1 MTRPPEEAPDKPVEI
16 EISFEGGIPVAL
28 DGRATGGVKLIQAL
42 NEIGGEHAI
51 GRVDLIEN
59 RVVGIKSREVYE
71 APAATIL
78 LAAHRGL
85 EEITLSRDVARQ
97 KTYLSQIFSDI
108 IYSGRW
114 FTDLREA
121 LVAFMGVTQKYVT
134 GAVRVRLYKGQCV
147 VTGRRSP
154 YSLYEKKLATYGAGD
169 AFQHAAAQG
178 FLEIFNLDIKAQG
191 FRRERY
197 LASRAKGRKA

>member
-1 MTRPPEEAPDKPVEI
+1 M
-16 EISFEGGIPVAL
+16 
-28 DGRATGGVKLIQAL
+28 
-42 NEIGGEHAI
+42 
-51 GRVDLIEN
+51 
-59 RVVGIKSREVYE
+59 
-71 APAATIL
+71 
-78 LAAHRGL
+78 
-85 EEITLSRDVARQ
+85 ARQ

-134 GAVRVRLYKGQCV
+134 GTLRVRLYKGQCV

-178 FLEIFNLDIKAQG
+178 FLEILQPRHQSAGFPARAIPGGSPQRAKSMNAEVLSIGSELMAGRIADTNAAYLSEQLQLLGFDVTRHTTVGDRRADIKRGDRGDCAAG
-191 FRRERY
+191 RSGPRDRRPGPDAR
-197 LASRAKGRKA
+197 